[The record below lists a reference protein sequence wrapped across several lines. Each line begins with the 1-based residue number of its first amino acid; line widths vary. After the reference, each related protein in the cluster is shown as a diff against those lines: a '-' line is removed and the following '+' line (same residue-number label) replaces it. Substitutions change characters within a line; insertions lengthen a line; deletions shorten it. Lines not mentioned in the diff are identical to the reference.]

1 MKNLKKL
8 FLAML
13 LVTSV
18 YADNV
23 GPQSD
28 ADVDCDHINTETA
41 AETDV
46 ATCTLDGQVVPC
58 STDGA
63 QPTSINN

>member
-46 ATCTLDGQVVPC
+46 ATCVDENGSPRACADGE
-58 STDGA
+58 T
-63 QPTSINN
+63 PTSINN